1 MFEDLKSTVMEKPVV
16 AVVIMLVGAVVG
28 FFVSP
33 TIRRTL
39 RMKR

>member
-1 MFEDLKSTVMEKPVV
+1 MFEEIKTTVMEKPIV

-33 TIRRTL
+33 SIRKTL